1 VREHPATFIS
11 GILFVLVGL
20 AYLLYALDVW
30 DVRLWRLWP
39 VFIIALG
46 VMVLLGGRRSRRDD
60 Q

>member
-1 VREHPATFIS
+1 MKEHPASFVS

-46 VMVLLGGRRSRRDD
+46 VMVLVGGRQSRGGD
-60 Q
+60 

>member
-1 VREHPATFIS
+1 MREHPATFIS

-20 AYLLYALDVW
+20 AYLLSALDVW

-46 VMVLLGGRRSRRDD
+46 VMVLIGSRRSRGDD
-60 Q
+60 